1 MAWPFVCSLVNE
13 KLGCECANVGC
24 GWKTVSVRALWKT
37 YLILDF
43 LVCAHAQHSPSHPAC
58 LKKSEQKTR
67 TEHWE
72 KKKEVP
78 RCSRPLFSLC
88 INVNAYH
95 NIAMEHIKKLC
106 IKRPKPKRI
115 HTRTWT
121 EWEREAERES
131 RLLQISSP
139 PNEPCSWFL
148 LFNKWAGTQFWT

>member
-1 MAWPFVCSLVNE
+1 MFFFLHITIIDNSSSLGGGRGGIISVKSILSSLESHAAIGRVNLYFCFFWTSPLLFVMAWPFVCSLVNE

-72 KKKEVP
+72 KKK
-78 RCSRPLFSLC
+78 RCHDALVLSFHF
-88 INVNAYH
+88 A
-95 NIAMEHIKKLC
+95 
-106 IKRPKPKRI
+106 
-115 HTRTWT
+115 
-121 EWEREAERES
+121 
-131 RLLQISSP
+131 
-139 PNEPCSWFL
+139 
-148 LFNKWAGTQFWT
+148 